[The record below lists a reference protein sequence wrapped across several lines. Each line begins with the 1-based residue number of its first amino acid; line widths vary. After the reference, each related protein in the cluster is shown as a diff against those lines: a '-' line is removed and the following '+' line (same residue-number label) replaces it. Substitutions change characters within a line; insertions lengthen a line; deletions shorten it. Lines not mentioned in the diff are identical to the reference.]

1 MADRCPAIR
10 GLCRV
15 RATLLDDLGD
25 VADVTNN
32 SWVSEGLV
40 SLAVAPQITT
50 GDTGT
55 LKNGCG
61 KKVASFADDD
71 VRDRYQLTLVDARH
85 EPGFRAM
92 LLGEDLIMDG
102 SEVIGGS
109 APDQTDESWEP
120 ARTALEFWL
129 KLYDGDAQDQ
139 VRPWLYLLFPGTFSW
154 VEQDITIGSD
164 FTTPGFVGK
173 TTKNDLWGD
182 GPYGDVDA
190 GTAGQFGPIFNHA
203 MVASDPPA
211 AACGFAHIS
220 PGS

>member
-25 VADVTNN
+25 VADVQNN

-40 SLAVAPQITT
+40 SLAISPQITA

-61 KKVASFADDD
+61 RKVASFADDD
-71 VRDRYQLTLVDARH
+71 VRDRYQLTLTDAIH
-85 EPGFRAM
+85 EPGLRAM
-92 LLGEDLIMDG
+92 LLGEDLILAG
-102 SEVIGGS
+102 SDVIGGS
-109 APDQTDESWEP
+109 APDQTDEAFDP
-120 ARTALEFWL
+120 ARVALEFWL

-139 VRPWLYLLFPGTFSW
+139 IKPWLYLLFPGTFSW
-154 VEQDITIGSD
+154 VEADVTIGSD

-173 TTKNDLWGD
+173 STKNDLWGD
-182 GPYGDVDA
+182 GPYGDL
-190 GTAGQFGPIFNHA
+190 GITAGQLGPIFNH
-203 MVASDPPA
+203 VQVDTDPPA
-211 AACGFAHIS
+211 AACGFAHIA